1 VQVAYRQVNL
11 EPEVKEFT
19 VHEPGEV
26 FLKTPPPSDR
36 IVEVQHPDLSGI
48 FTTLDDDA
56 ADRQATLGKKYY
68 RVGYQSLSWKVEDP
82 NGDPLRFSVEVQQA
96 GRDAWWP
103 VREDLDT
110 TAIALD
116 TQALPDGLYR
126 FRLVATDE
134 PANPETPRT
143 ASRISSLVT
152 VDNTP
157 PRLTVVREGDA
168 WRITVEDALSA
179 VTRVEWN
186 REATRWI
193 ALAAEDGALG
203 GRRATFRLNS
213 ERGRHVLAVRAV
225 DAHHN
230 RAVVAVEERP

>member
-1 VQVAYRQVNL
+1 
-11 EPEVKEFT
+11 
-19 VHEPGEV
+19 
-26 FLKTPPPSDR
+26 
-36 IVEVQHPDLSGI
+36 
-48 FTTLDDDA
+48 
-56 ADRQATLGKKYY
+56 
-68 RVGYQSLSWKVEDP
+68 
-82 NGDPLRFSVEVQQA
+82 
-96 GRDAWWP
+96 